1 MKVLDQGAMGQ
12 ISGEEISLIGGT
24 PNSWYGQRNRGC
36 RRPIQPGRCSE
47 TVGTPCRERSP
58 EL

>member
-12 ISGEEISLIGGT
+12 VSGEEISLIGGT
-24 PNSWYGQRNRGC
+24 PSSWYGQRNRGC
-36 RRPIQPGRCSE
+36 RRLIQPGRCSE